1 MARYSDSVI
10 LELLDSS
17 DEDEDIRPPL
27 DPLMLVN
34 DNNEHN
40 ELRVFHPLFG
50 LVQRLQHIKV
60 QNYIENIVYNYDD
73 KDFIMHFRLSRL
85 IVYELINKF
94 RTSIIFTSIED
105 RVENVKVSAE
115 KHILCY
121 LWFVG
126 HETGSYRDV
135 ADRFGI
141 ALSTLYYIITRVTEF
156 IMSLAPQFIRYLT
169 AVEKEETS
177 NYFREKGFPGIIG
190 AIDGS
195 HIRIDKPVLD
205 ADSYINR
212 KQYFSIHLQGIV
224 NQHLKFIDVF
234 IGYPDSV
241 HDARVFKN
249 STIFNDLY
257 AVCGG

>member
-94 RTSIIFTSIED
+94 RTSIIFTSIE
-105 RVENVKVSAE
+105 
-115 KHILCY
+115 
-121 LWFVG
+121 
-126 HETGSYRDV
+126 
-135 ADRFGI
+135 
-141 ALSTLYYIITRVTEF
+141 
-156 IMSLAPQFIRYLT
+156 
-169 AVEKEETS
+169 
-177 NYFREKGFPGIIG
+177 
-190 AIDGS
+190 
-195 HIRIDKPVLD
+195 
-205 ADSYINR
+205 
-212 KQYFSIHLQGIV
+212 
-224 NQHLKFIDVF
+224 
-234 IGYPDSV
+234 
-241 HDARVFKN
+241 
-249 STIFNDLY
+249 
-257 AVCGG
+257 